1 MEAIASWPSNVRRV
15 PARLRIYASM
25 LARADRA
32 APGPHPRRAQRYRA
46 CEAAGVPVRG
56 DHYTGTD
63 PVGYVVSLNLK
74 VAS

>member
-1 MEAIASWPSNVRRV
+1 
-15 PARLRIYASM
+15 LYQDRI
-25 LARADRA
+25 LDGRN
-32 APGPHPRRAQRYRA
+32 RYRA

-56 DHYTGTD
+56 EEYTGTD